1 MTTIAPPRGY
11 DWAFV
16 GLTVHALVMIR
27 TFAVYVSDTII
38 AGGFVRGILASPTA
52 ESDDPWSY
60 PRPHHLRRY
69 GGLDVNGSEFLRVHR
84 FNFQWRRA
92 DLIEVIHDPRPRFA
106 IFNIPQSGRIRIR
119 WRDGRSQQVSLLGE
133 QDGPGLAHRLSAAH
147 S

>member
-27 TFAVYVSDTII
+27 TFAVYVNHTII
-38 AGGFVRGILASPTA
+38 AGGFVRGVLASPTA

-69 GGLDVNGSEFLRVHR
+69 GGLDVNGSEFLRLHR

-92 DLIEVIHDPRPRFA
+92 
-106 IFNIPQSGRIRIR
+106 GK
-119 WRDGRSQQVSLLGE
+119 SQQVSLLGQ
-133 QDGPGLAHRLSAAH
+133 QDGAELARRLSPALSA
-147 S
+147 

>member
-27 TFAVYVSDTII
+27 TFAVYVNDIII
-38 AGGFVRGILASPTA
+38 AGGFVRGVLASPTA

-69 GGLDVNGSEFLRVHR
+69 GGLDVNRSEFLRVHR
-84 FNFQWRRA
+84 FNFQ
-92 DLIEVIHDPRPRFA
+92 
-106 IFNIPQSGRIRIR
+106 
-119 WRDGRSQQVSLLGE
+119 QVSLLGE
-133 QDGPGLAHRLSAAH
+133 QDGAELARRLSRALSA
-147 S
+147 